1 MADVIPFAG
10 EPNAAPAD
18 PTPLLALARAPLSRR
33 RYFQEFSPEHQEAEV
48 QQHARGLAI
57 AASDIG
63 KSAARIST
71 ALRLLTTEVRR
82 FLEQW
87 PDDAAAEAA
96 RLAAIVAAGLNP
108 NSERS
113 LTGCGP
119 EHIQHTVEE
128 LRIWQPVLNIVR
140 ERLEACEH
148 LDVVGSEQQRDT
160 SDRRAA

>member
-1 MADVIPFAG
+1 MADLIPFAG
-10 EPNAAPAD
+10 ERNTLPAD

-63 KSAARIST
+63 KSAARIGT
-71 ALRLLTTEVRR
+71 ALRLLTTEVDR

-96 RLAAIVAAGLNP
+96 RLAAIVAAGLDP
-108 NSERS
+108 NTERS

-119 EHIQHTVEE
+119 EHIQGTAEE

-140 ERLEACEH
+140 ERLGALE
-148 LDVVGSEQQRDT
+148 LPGITTNQQRQT
-160 SDRRAA
+160 SERRAA